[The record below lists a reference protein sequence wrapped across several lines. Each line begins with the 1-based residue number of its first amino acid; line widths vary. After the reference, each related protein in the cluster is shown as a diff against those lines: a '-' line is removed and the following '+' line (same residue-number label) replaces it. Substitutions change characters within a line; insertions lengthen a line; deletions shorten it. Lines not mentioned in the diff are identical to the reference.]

1 MQSAAM
7 PLFSSDTASPTIQF
21 WMSALCMATAA
32 VLAPGAVI
40 GIAAFPLFAMSLF
53 YAMKGFRL
61 LPTSRQRPKFSDAL
75 WFTAGLIGTVLF
87 SVLHGAI
94 AFTVTHAGTGA
105 VAPPIAFTLITG
117 MLPLAICT
125 YAVARRSERGWTVAT
140 TLMIGFILVNPV
152 VLLVG
157 RTLELPATRSW

>member
-1 MQSAAM
+1 LQSVAM
-7 PLFSSDTASPTIQF
+7 PLFSSDTANPTIQF
-21 WMSALCMATAA
+21 WMSALCMAAAA

-53 YAMKGFRL
+53 YAMKGFRF
-61 LPTSRQRPKFSDAL
+61 LPTARQRPKFSDAL

-94 AFTVTHAGTGA
+94 AFAFAHPGAGA
-105 VAPPIAFTLITG
+105 VTPPIAFTLVVG
-117 MLPLAICT
+117 LLPLAICT

-140 TLMIGFILVNPV
+140 TLMIGFILVNPM

-157 RTLELPATRSW
+157 RALELPAMRTW